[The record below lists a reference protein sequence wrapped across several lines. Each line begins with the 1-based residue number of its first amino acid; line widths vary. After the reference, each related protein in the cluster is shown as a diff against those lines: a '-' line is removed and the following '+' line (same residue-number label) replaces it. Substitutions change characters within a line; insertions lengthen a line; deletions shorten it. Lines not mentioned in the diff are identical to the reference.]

1 MKKRVLLIG
10 IDGLRPDA
18 LLEYAPNIRKFGED
32 NLYTWNSKVNI
43 PISAPSWSTIFTG
56 LSYKNTGVT
65 NNAFT
70 GSTLSLLD
78 NKLITGE
85 SKTIFYYLKKHN
97 KNSKVISAGP
107 WDGIYMIANYNNSL
121 IDKNNIREFN
131 DCKVKIKKTIESY
144 YSSEQLE
151 KKKKRKKSISKRNS
165 NNIKSAILDN
175 RYCDKWSK
183 NPLINEYKS
192 ERYALSKTLK
202 FMEDSNIDFVTF
214 YTHHVDAHGH
224 RFGHNPRIKEYAQSI
239 VKTDKNIKK
248 LLDYVKNRELHNKEN
263 WMVII
268 TTDHGGSARKI
279 LRKHKRGREILK
291 KFDNDKQINA
301 GIDQSQLMG
310 IHGLRDDAEIYNKH
324 TTNFVIVKKP
334 NKESKHLGLNKT
346 NKDISPTIIKYL
358 IPGKKGKDILKKMDG
373 KPIV

>member
-165 NNIKSAILDN
+165 
-175 RYCDKWSK
+175 
-183 NPLINEYKS
+183 
-192 ERYALSKTLK
+192 
-202 FMEDSNIDFVTF
+202 
-214 YTHHVDAHGH
+214 
-224 RFGHNPRIKEYAQSI
+224 
-239 VKTDKNIKK
+239 
-248 LLDYVKNRELHNKEN
+248 
-263 WMVII
+263 
-268 TTDHGGSARKI
+268 
-279 LRKHKRGREILK
+279 
-291 KFDNDKQINA
+291 
-301 GIDQSQLMG
+301 
-310 IHGLRDDAEIYNKH
+310 
-324 TTNFVIVKKP
+324 
-334 NKESKHLGLNKT
+334 
-346 NKDISPTIIKYL
+346 
-358 IPGKKGKDILKKMDG
+358 
-373 KPIV
+373 